1 MHYTIERENQLNTCS
16 ISLFNAFLR
25 NLIIDLIEQ
34 GKSTCSPRF
43 TNKNPFFSAGVE
55 SIHQYP
61 FALEF
66 NLKSTRL
73 CENGMCLIER

>member
-1 MHYTIERENQLNTCS
+1 MQCDIDRENQLNICS
-16 ISLFNAFLR
+16 ISFSYAGFR
-25 NLIIDLIEQ
+25 DLIIDLNEQ
-34 GKSTCSPRF
+34 RKSTCNPRF
-43 TNKNPFFSAGVE
+43 THKNPFFSVGVE

-73 CENGMCLIER
+73 CGNGMCLIER